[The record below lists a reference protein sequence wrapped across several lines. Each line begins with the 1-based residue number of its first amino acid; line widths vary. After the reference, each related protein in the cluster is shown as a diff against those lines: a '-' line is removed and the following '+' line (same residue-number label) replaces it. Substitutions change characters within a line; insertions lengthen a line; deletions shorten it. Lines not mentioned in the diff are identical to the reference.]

1 MEESTHYGYVS
12 GWLLPAGI
20 NVEPQPVLVAN
31 DDYTQIVDLIGG
43 NCRAIDAVRHDVG
56 DENGNRTTI
65 VGYVDDEGLYDQSA
79 EVNYLA
85 SAAFGRTE
93 PLVGNVVVVSGINPQ
108 TGEYDGDNH
117 DLPEWLTERADDLT
131 IMSADAYNKAAVA
144 TMAVMNALQDG
155 LIDEAELQRVLDAP
169 YTMENLHE
177 VSDMATM
184 ALRYAEMQ
192 MTSEDSDE
200 SISEAVE
207 RLTSYDWEEGSN

>member
-1 MEESTHYGYVS
+1 MEESTHYVN

-20 NVEPQPVLVAN
+20 NVEPQPVLVAT

-56 DENGNRTTI
+56 DADGNRTTI

-85 SAAFGRTE
+85 SAAFGRME

-108 TGEYDGDNH
+108 TGEYDGNNH
-117 DLPEWLTERADDLT
+117 DLPEWLTGCADDLT

-144 TMAVMNALQDG
+144 TGAVMHALAEGMLD
-155 LIDEAELQRVLDAP
+155 IDEVDRILNAPTDERNLQ
-169 YTMENLHE
+169 E
-177 VSDMATM
+177 VAQVAML
-184 ALRYAEMQ
+184 ALRYVEMQ
-192 MTSEDSDE
+192 MTSADTDE
-200 SISEAVE
+200 SITDAVE
-207 RLTSYDWEEGSN
+207 RLTSFDWEEDN

>member
-31 DDYTQIVDLIGG
+31 DDYTQIVGLIGG

-56 DENGNRTTI
+56 DTDGNSTTI

-79 EVNYLA
+79 EPNYLA
-85 SAAFGRTE
+85 SVAFGRAE
-93 PLVGNVVVVSGINPQ
+93 PLMGNVVVVGGVNPD

-117 DLPEWLTERADDLT
+117 DLPDWLASSADSLVT
-131 IMSADAYNKAAVA
+131 MSADVYNKSAIAS
-144 TMAVMNALQDG
+144 MAVLNALSDG
-155 LIDEAELQRVLDAP
+155 LIGEAELQRVLDAP
-169 YTMENLHE
+169 FTAENLRE
-177 VSDMATM
+177 VAEMATM

-192 MTSEDSDE
+192 MTSEDPDTTVGD
-200 SISEAVE
+200 AVE
-207 RLTSYDWEEGSN
+207 RLTSFDWEEDN